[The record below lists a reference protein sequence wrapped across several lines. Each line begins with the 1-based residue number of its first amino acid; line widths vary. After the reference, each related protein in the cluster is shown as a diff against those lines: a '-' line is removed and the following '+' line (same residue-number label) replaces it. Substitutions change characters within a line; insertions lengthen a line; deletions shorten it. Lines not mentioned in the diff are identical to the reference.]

1 MPLTLVCLA
10 DTHMFHD
17 DLRGV
22 PDGDVL
28 VHAGDL
34 TRQGTSDE
42 LAQAMAFFTALP
54 HPHKVFVAGNH
65 DWLFAREPARARDLL
80 RGVTYLE
87 DSGAEVAGLR
97 FWGSPWQPQ
106 YGGWAFNLPRGPAL
120 AEKWAKIPADVEVLV
135 THGPPF
141 GVLDDGSRYRHA
153 ALAGSES
160 WHEGC
165 ADLRERVAQ
174 VRPRVHVFG
183 HLHGNQGRVE
193 RDGTLF
199 VNATTDECERGAVVI
214 TL

>member
-1 MPLTLVCLA
+1 MTLTLVCVA

-17 DLRGV
+17 DFKSF

-34 TRQGTSDE
+34 TRQGSAKE
-42 LAQAMAFFTALP
+42 LATALAFFTALP
-54 HPHKVFVAGNH
+54 HRHKVFVAGNH
-65 DWLFAREPARARDLL
+65 DWLFAREPERARELM

-120 AEKWAKIPADVEVLV
+120 AEKWARIPDNVEVLV

-141 GVLDDGSRYRHA
+141 GVLDDAAAYRHGL
-153 ALAGSES
+153 LAGSGD

-165 ADLRERVAQ
+165 SDLGERVRQ
-174 VRPRVHVFG
+174 VRPRVHIFG
-183 HLHGNQGRVE
+183 HMHGNQGKVE

-199 VNATTDECERGAVVI
+199 VNATTDECERGPVVI